1 MCAAID
7 ADDLLHDAGDR
18 SDVVRDDDDGHAPIE
33 FLQRAVQFLFETV
46 VHEVRRFVQ
55 NQQFR
60 VGDYGPAQQRPLHLS
75 SRHFADRFAGRVGDP
90 GLFEQG
96 RCLRPVLFRVAR
108 AESAASLQ
116 PGEHDFLH
124 RDREGAVEIRNL
136 GHVSDQPLSAAE
148 QLGSVA
154 DRSRVG
160 NRSQN
165 GLHERRFAASV
176 RTDDA
181 QEVVLPDLQ
190 IDVLEGFVPVVC
202 DAYVA
207 QCYQCHCGR
216 TIKSV
221 IESMLAIASSRSG
234 SISVHSAPMSRAM
247 VSTTDTGN

>member
-1 MCAAID
+1 M
-7 ADDLLHDAGDR
+7 
-18 SDVVRDDDDGHAPIE
+18 
-33 FLQRAVQFLFETV
+33 
-46 VHEVRRFVQ
+46 
-55 NQQFR
+55 
-60 VGDYGPAQQRPLHLS
+60 
-75 SRHFADRFAGRVGDP
+75 
-90 GLFEQG
+90 
-96 RCLRPVLFRVAR
+96 
-108 AESAASLQ
+108 
-116 PGEHDFLH
+116 
-124 RDREGAVEIRNL
+124 

-207 QCYQCHCGR
+207 QRYQCHCGR
-216 TIKSV
+216 IIKSV